1 MTMAPSP
8 LSILLAE
15 DSPVNQRIALHML
28 KKLGY
33 GAQIANNGLEALQA
47 QEHHPFDLVLMDIQ
61 MPEMDGIEATRII
74 RERWRWPE
82 GPAII
87 VVTSLELE
95 LYREKCLSAGAD
107 DIITKPIRKD
117 ELHEAIERNM
127 QDRNIGLG
135 EIEAVPA

>member
-1 MTMAPSP
+1 MAQSP

-15 DSPVNQRIALHML
+15 DSPVNQIIALHML

-47 QEHHPFDLVLMDIQ
+47 QERHPFDLVLMDIQ

-74 RERWRWPE
+74 RERWPD

-95 LYREKCLSAGAD
+95 SYREKCLSAGAD

-127 QDRNIGLG
+127 QDRNQGLG
-135 EIEAVPA
+135 DMGAVPA

>member
-1 MTMAPSP
+1 MTMAQYP

-33 GAQIANNGLEALQA
+33 GAEIANNGLEALQA
-47 QEHHPFDLVLMDIQ
+47 QERHPFDLVLMDIQ

-74 RERWRWPE
+74 RERWPE

-87 VVTSLELE
+87 VITSLELE

-107 DIITKPIRKD
+107 DIIAKPIRKD

-127 QDRNIGLG
+127 QERNLNLE

>member
-1 MTMAPSP
+1 MAQYP

-33 GAQIANNGLEALQA
+33 GAEIANNGLEALQA
-47 QEHHPFDLVLMDIQ
+47 QERHPFDLVLMDIQ

-74 RERWRWPE
+74 RERWPE

-87 VVTSLELE
+87 VITSLELE

-107 DIITKPIRKD
+107 DIIAKPIRKD

-127 QDRNIGLG
+127 QERNLNLE

>member
-1 MTMAPSP
+1 MTKAQSP

-15 DSPVNQRIALHML
+15 DSPVNQSIALHML

-33 GAQIANNGLEALQA
+33 GAKIANNGLEALEA
-47 QEHHPFDLVLMDIQ
+47 QERHPFDLVLMDIQ

-74 RERWRWPE
+74 RERWPQ

-87 VVTSLELE
+87 VVTSLDLE
-95 LYREKCLSAGAD
+95 SYRERCLSAGAD
-107 DIITKPIRKD
+107 DIIAKPIRKD

-127 QDRNIGLG
+127 HERSQGMDEIG
-135 EIEAVPA
+135 AVPA

>member
-1 MTMAPSP
+1 MTMAQSP

-15 DSPVNQRIALHML
+15 DSPVNQIIALHML

-47 QEHHPFDLVLMDIQ
+47 QERHRFDLVLMDIQ

-74 RERWRWPE
+74 RERWPD

-95 LYREKCLSAGAD
+95 SYREKCLSAGAD

-127 QDRNIGLG
+127 QDRNQGLEEMG
-135 EIEAVPA
+135 AVPA